1 MGTNLITRPPSD
13 RNTAWL
19 HQVRPGQQDAQRR
32 MRSHVAR
39 RRFDWKIGNLK
50 AKKDFRGGVSN
61 GHEIRQAARS
71 DVAFLSAR
79 ENRCHGGDLGPA
91 RSYGAAEAQSAI
103 RQSPPDAAGAC
114 AESRR
119 SDLAAVS
126 RRWLTHARAR

>member
-1 MGTNLITRPPSD
+1 MGTSLRTRPRSD
-13 RNTAWL
+13 RNTPWL

-61 GHEIRQAARS
+61 GHQIRQAARS

-79 ENRCHGGDLGPA
+79 QNRHHEADLGPA
-91 RSYGAAEAQSAI
+91 RSYAASAAPSANRTGPPEGADSVTSL
-103 RQSPPDAAGAC
+103 R
-114 AESRR
+114 
-119 SDLAAVS
+119 
-126 RRWLTHARAR
+126 TRAL